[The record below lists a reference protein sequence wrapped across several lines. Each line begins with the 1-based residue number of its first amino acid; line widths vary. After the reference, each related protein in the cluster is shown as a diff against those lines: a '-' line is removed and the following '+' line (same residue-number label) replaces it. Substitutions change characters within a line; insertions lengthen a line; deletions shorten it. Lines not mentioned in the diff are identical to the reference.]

1 MSENPTGT
9 NNEIVNNE
17 APAIAGGDIFSQI
30 KMFMNEEQTAREHI
44 PSPQPAR
51 PVERLQSEIVQP
63 RPQIAPT
70 NRNDYQHSN
79 QNLNIEAPRQN
90 IPKPSMPTQTQVS
103 APSASSAPST
113 PRPAPIMAQSLDA
126 NLPKSEVFNSMAR
139 YDRRS
144 QSQEAARNIG
154 NVICCDGSKVIIA
167 TEADNRSLL
176 DDEAWSVGQMISI
189 STKHGRIVALVTEM
203 KTNISEWRDN
213 EINSIIVVADILGEV
228 NDGSKGAS
236 FKRGVTRYPV
246 VGSLAHKIRYKD
258 LECIYDLG
266 NRKSINV
273 GDLSQNDDIKASVAV
288 DDILR
293 RHMAVVGT
301 TGVGKSCA
309 VSLIVTRAIEADSN
323 LRVVMLDPHNEFAG
337 AFGEKAMQLDQNN
350 LDLPYWLLNFEEL
363 EDVIFRSKPV
373 EKESEILRELV
384 VNAKIE
390 RQNQLKAVGAKIF
403 DIGSINI
410 DTPVPYKISDILKGI
425 DDYLGHL
432 EPKYTRIDLKNLRV
446 RIELIENNPR
456 YNFMF
461 GRAGREENFAK
472 IISKIFRLPSNG
484 KPMSTIN
491 LAGLPSEVINCV
503 ASVVARLSFDVA
515 RASNGKMRVLL
526 VCEEAHRYVPK
537 ERELGFFP
545 TRMAVSRI
553 AKEGR
558 KYGCAIAIVTQRPGE
573 LDPTILS
580 QCSTVFAMRLTNE
593 LDQEIIRSALSDSS
607 GAIVSFLSSLD
618 NREAIAFGEGVAVP
632 MRLYFDDYDLAKM
645 RAEANIIEYVEVSGN
660 MDDVTPESL
669 VLSMRGIQEQ
679 LKVPTSL
686 SENIENKTG
695 QNPENPIRPGL
706 VRPSLLKKDIN
717 EILSKHPEN
726 LQGIPSLRK
735 KQW

>member
-1 MSENPTGT
+1 MIEDPNNA
-9 NNEIVNNE
+9 NNEFNNE
-17 APAIAGGDIFSQI
+17 TSNLGGGDIFSQI
-30 KMFMNEEQTAREHI
+30 KMFMNEEQMARE
-44 PSPQPAR
+44 
-51 PVERLQSEIVQP
+51 
-63 RPQIAPT
+63 
-70 NRNDYQHSN
+70 
-79 QNLNIEAPRQN
+79 N
-90 IPKPSMPTQTQVS
+90 IPKPAINTAPMPQV
-103 APSASSAPST
+103 AQPIINRT
-113 PRPAPIMAQSLDA
+113 PIQRPIAQDFKPNNESVTPKEIIQEREKTPIAKENHQSIEA
-126 NLPKSEVFNSMAR
+126 KLPQGQVFDTMAR

-144 QSQEAARNIG
+144 KSQEAARNIG

-167 TEADNRSLL
+167 TEADNRSLT
-176 DDEAWSVGQMISI
+176 DDEVWSVGQMISI
-189 STKHGRIVALVTEM
+189 STKYGRIVALVTEM
-203 KTNISEWRDN
+203 KTNVAEWNDN

-228 NDGSKGAS
+228 NDAAYGAV
-236 FKRGVTRYPV
+236 FKRGVTKYPP

-266 NRKSINV
+266 NRKAINV
-273 GDLSQNDDIKASVAV
+273 GDLSQNDEIKAAVGV

-309 VSLIVTRAIEADSN
+309 VSLIVSRALEADNN

-337 AFGEKAMQLDQNN
+337 AFGDKAMQLDQNN
-350 LDLPYWLLNFEEL
+350 LDLPYWLLNYEEL
-363 EDVIFRSKPV
+363 EDVIFRSKPH

-390 RQNQLKAVGAKIF
+390 RQSQLKSAGIKLY
-403 DIGSINI
+403 DIGSINV
-410 DTPVPYKISDILKGI
+410 DTPIPYKISDVLKGI
-425 DDYLGHL
+425 EEFLGQL
-432 EPKYTRIDLKNLRV
+432 EPKYSRLDLKNLKV

-461 GRAGREENFAK
+461 GRAGREDDFAK
-472 IISKIFRLPSNG
+472 IISKIFRIPSNN

-491 LAGLPSEVINCV
+491 LSGLPSEVINCV
-503 ASVVARLSFDVA
+503 ASVIARLSFDVA

-593 LDQEIIRSALSDSS
+593 SDQEIIKSALSDSS
-607 GAIVSFLSSLD
+607 GAIVGFLSSLD

-632 MRLYFDDYDLAKM
+632 MRLYFDDYDLAQM
-645 RAEANIIEYVEVSGN
+645 RKNANIEDYVEVSGN
-660 MDDVTPESL
+660 IDDMSPDSL
-669 VLSMRGIQEQ
+669 IANMRGIQEQ
-679 LKVPTSL
+679 I
-686 SENIENKTG
+686 NISQTEIMNNKLEGT
-695 QNPENPIRPGL
+695 QLPEHPIRPGL

-717 EILSKHPEN
+717 EILSKHPEIMKDA
-726 LQGIPSLRK
+726 LSLRK

>member
-1 MSENPTGT
+1 MIEDPNNA
-9 NNEIVNNE
+9 NNEFNNE
-17 APAIAGGDIFSQI
+17 TSNLGGSDIFSQI
-30 KMFMNEEQTAREHI
+30 KMFMNEEQMARE
-44 PSPQPAR
+44 
-51 PVERLQSEIVQP
+51 
-63 RPQIAPT
+63 
-70 NRNDYQHSN
+70 
-79 QNLNIEAPRQN
+79 N
-90 IPKPSMPTQTQVS
+90 IPKPAINTAPMPQV
-103 APSASSAPST
+103 AQPIINRT
-113 PRPAPIMAQSLDA
+113 PIQRPIAQDFKPNNESVTPKEIIQEREKTPIAKENHQSIEA
-126 NLPKSEVFNSMAR
+126 KLPQGQVFDTMAR

-144 QSQEAARNIG
+144 KSQEAARNIG

-167 TEADNRSLL
+167 TEADNRSLT
-176 DDEAWSVGQMISI
+176 DDEVWSVGQMISI
-189 STKHGRIVALVTEM
+189 STKYGRIVALVTEM
-203 KTNISEWRDN
+203 KTNVAEWNDN

-228 NDGSKGAS
+228 NDAAYGAV
-236 FKRGVTRYPV
+236 FKRGVTKYPP

-266 NRKSINV
+266 NRKAINV
-273 GDLSQNDDIKASVAV
+273 GDLSQNDEIKAAVGV

-309 VSLIVTRAIEADSN
+309 VSLIVSRALEADNN

-337 AFGEKAMQLDQNN
+337 AFGDKAMQLDQNN
-350 LDLPYWLLNFEEL
+350 LDLPYWLLNYEEL
-363 EDVIFRSKPV
+363 EDVIFRSKPH

-390 RQNQLKAVGAKIF
+390 RQSQLKSAGIKLY
-403 DIGSINI
+403 DIGSINV
-410 DTPVPYKISDILKGI
+410 DTPIPYKISDVLKGI
-425 DDYLGHL
+425 EEFLGQL
-432 EPKYTRIDLKNLRV
+432 EPKYSRLDLKNLKV

-461 GRAGREENFAK
+461 GRAGREDDFAK
-472 IISKIFRLPSNG
+472 IISKIFRIPSNN

-491 LAGLPSEVINCV
+491 LSGLPSEVINCV
-503 ASVVARLSFDVA
+503 ASVIARLSFDVA

-593 LDQEIIRSALSDSS
+593 SDQEIIKSALSDSS
-607 GAIVSFLSSLD
+607 GAIVGFLSSLD

-632 MRLYFDDYDLAKM
+632 MRLYFDDYDLAQM
-645 RAEANIIEYVEVSGN
+645 RKNANIEDYVEVSGN
-660 MDDVTPESL
+660 IDDMSPDSL
-669 VLSMRGIQEQ
+669 IANMRGIQEQ
-679 LKVPTSL
+679 INISQTEIMNNKLEGIQVP
-686 SENIENKTG
+686 EH
-695 QNPENPIRPGL
+695 PIRPGL

-717 EILSKHPEN
+717 EILSKHPEIMKDA
-726 LQGIPSLRK
+726 LSLRK

>member
-1 MSENPTGT
+1 MIEDPNNA
-9 NNEIVNNE
+9 NNEFNNE
-17 APAIAGGDIFSQI
+17 TSNLGGGDIFSQI
-30 KMFMNEEQTAREHI
+30 KMFMNEEQMARE
-44 PSPQPAR
+44 
-51 PVERLQSEIVQP
+51 
-63 RPQIAPT
+63 
-70 NRNDYQHSN
+70 
-79 QNLNIEAPRQN
+79 N
-90 IPKPSMPTQTQVS
+90 IPKPAINTAPMPQV
-103 APSASSAPST
+103 AQPIINRT
-113 PRPAPIMAQSLDA
+113 PIQRPIAQDFKPNNESVTPKEIIQEREKTPIAKENHQSIEA
-126 NLPKSEVFNSMAR
+126 KLPQGQVFDTMAR

-144 QSQEAARNIG
+144 KSQEAARNIG

-167 TEADNRSLL
+167 TEADNRSLT
-176 DDEAWSVGQMISI
+176 DDEVWSVGQMISI
-189 STKHGRIVALVTEM
+189 STKYGRIVALVTEM
-203 KTNISEWRDN
+203 KTNVAEWNDN

-228 NDGSKGAS
+228 NDAAYGAV
-236 FKRGVTRYPV
+236 FKRGVTKYPP

-266 NRKSINV
+266 NRKAINV
-273 GDLSQNDDIKASVAV
+273 GDLSQNDEIKAAVGV

-309 VSLIVTRAIEADSN
+309 VSLIVSRVLEADNN

-337 AFGEKAMQLDQNN
+337 AFGDKTMQLDQNN
-350 LDLPYWLLNFEEL
+350 LDLPYWLLNYEEL
-363 EDVIFRSKPV
+363 EDVIFRSKPH

-390 RQNQLKAVGAKIF
+390 RQSQLKSAGIKLY
-403 DIGSINI
+403 DIGSINV
-410 DTPVPYKISDILKGI
+410 DTPIPYKISDVLKGI
-425 DDYLGHL
+425 EEFLGQL
-432 EPKYTRIDLKNLRV
+432 EPKYSRLDLKNLKV

-461 GRAGREENFAK
+461 GRAGREDDFAK
-472 IISKIFRLPSNG
+472 IISKIFRIPSNN

-491 LAGLPSEVINCV
+491 LSGLPSEVINCV
-503 ASVVARLSFDVA
+503 ASVIARLSFDVA

-593 LDQEIIRSALSDSS
+593 SDQEIIKSALSDSS
-607 GAIVSFLSSLD
+607 GAIVGFLSSLD

-632 MRLYFDDYDLAKM
+632 MRLYFDDYDLAQM
-645 RAEANIIEYVEVSGN
+645 RKNANIEDYVEVSGN
-660 MDDVTPESL
+660 IDDMSPDSL
-669 VLSMRGIQEQ
+669 IANMRGIQEQ
-679 LKVPTSL
+679 I
-686 SENIENKTG
+686 NISQTEIMNNKLEGT
-695 QNPENPIRPGL
+695 QLPEHPIRPGL

-717 EILSKHPEN
+717 EILSKHPEIMKDA
-726 LQGIPSLRK
+726 LSLRK